1 VIQIWSQA
9 RIAPNLKKQEHS
21 LWTVGFLPLSSLRV
35 GILALNRILK
45 GIIPQQMAILV
56 TRAILTRIDQ
66 IEIISAIRE
75 ATPLILKITDL
86 VDLIIDKDRH
96 MTITTPLGGMG
107 IGITTT
113 LKTEGFIRKKADHRV
128 PLWIEIKWHKGMVT
142 DHHLLNPLTD
152 KQIQEEIGVD
162 KTTITLKTQGFTN
175 KRIGCTTILPR
186 GALGGEEKIVCLNL
200 LHPHTHNLKIV
211 WEEQIGWKETFPKP
225 KMKPQNWEASLQNW
239 EW

>member
-1 VIQIWSQA
+1 
-9 RIAPNLKKQEHS
+9 
-21 LWTVGFLPLSSLRV
+21 
-35 GILALNRILK
+35 
-45 GIIPQQMAILV
+45 MAILV

-128 PLWIEIKWHKGMVT
+128 PLWIEIK
-142 DHHLLNPLTD
+142 
-152 KQIQEEIGVD
+152 
-162 KTTITLKTQGFTN
+162 
-175 KRIGCTTILPR
+175 
-186 GALGGEEKIVCLNL
+186 
-200 LHPHTHNLKIV
+200 
-211 WEEQIGWKETFPKP
+211 
-225 KMKPQNWEASLQNW
+225 
-239 EW
+239 